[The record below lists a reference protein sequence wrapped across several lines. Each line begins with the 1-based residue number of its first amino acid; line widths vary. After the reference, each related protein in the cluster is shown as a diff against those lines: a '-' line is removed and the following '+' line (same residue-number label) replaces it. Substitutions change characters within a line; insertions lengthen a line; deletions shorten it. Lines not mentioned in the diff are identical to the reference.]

1 MEEIKKHL
9 TDTIC
14 SVRKGSMDD
23 NQFRATVEH
32 NLDLMKEYAVSKELE
47 NERQFILNVLDG
59 VDEAD
64 RQMGNIEGGTLAIR
78 HALKSRTICK

>member
-1 MEEIKKHL
+1 MEEI
-9 TDTIC
+9 
-14 SVRKGSMDD
+14 RKELMNKCLCNWFIEAKSRNAEDELV
-23 NQFRATVEH
+23 QFIQDKI
-32 NLDLMKEYAVSKELE
+32 DLAVSKELE

>member
-1 MEEIKKHL
+1 MEEIKQQTLEKLPRRIDGDGDRWYTHEDVL
-9 TDTIC
+9 MAI
-14 SVRKGSMDD
+14 
-23 NQFRATVEH
+23 
-32 NLDLMKEYAVSKELE
+32 DLAVSKELE

-78 HALKSRTICK
+78 HALKSRTICRKKNF